1 MDIIRIIED
10 VAKGSNDRP
19 VEDVT
24 IVDSGELPL
33 DVDSDGKEDFDDEGA
48 HTVSLPDADSVG
60 KAPKPSTLGTPLG
73 ESSTYT
79 VRYTI
84 AGLTL
89 FAIATMIFVL
99 TGGLRWLRR
108 RVARRHRGR
117 YHKVDDEDP
126 EK

>member
-1 MDIIRIIED
+1 M
-10 VAKGSNDRP
+10 STP
-19 VEDVT
+19 Q
-24 IVDSGELPL
+24 
-33 DVDSDGKEDFDDEGA
+33 DFDDEGA

-60 KAPKPSTLGTPLG
+60 KVPKPSTQATPLV

-79 VRYTI
+79 VRYTV

-108 RVARRHRGR
+108 LLARRHRGR
-117 YHKVDDEDP
+117 YHKVDDEDS